1 MDAILEK
8 KKQSEA
14 KKIIFDPFSGEQRQ
28 TVPSIKTAISEQVAG
43 KPRTPQHIVEE
54 YE

>member
-28 TVPSIKTAISEQVAG
+28 TVPSIIFFI
-43 KPRTPQHIVEE
+43 HILDGIQRKK
-54 YE
+54 